1 MPLPPPVHL
10 DQLATGLDAAAE
22 KRVGRTTRAQTLL
35 LRQGQNSLPIRLVDG
50 EGFFGVG
57 MFPGVENLLVHAGV
71 DLRHRQV
78 DDDLDVGITQQLV
91 DGAAPVDLELLGSL
105 LREGDI
111 ETHRSPGR
119 GSRRSGT
126 TRDTGG

>member
-1 MPLPPPVHL
+1 MPPPRN
-10 DQLATGLDAAAE
+10 G
-22 KRVGRTTRAQTLL
+22 VGRTARAQTLL

-78 DDDLDVGITQQLV
+78 DDDLDVGITQQLI
-91 DGAAPVDLELLGSL
+91 DGAAPVDLELLGAL
-105 LREGDI
+105 LREGNI
-111 ETHRSPGR
+111 EIR
-119 GSRRSGT
+119 
-126 TRDTGG
+126 TGHQVEDLEDPAPLEILGG